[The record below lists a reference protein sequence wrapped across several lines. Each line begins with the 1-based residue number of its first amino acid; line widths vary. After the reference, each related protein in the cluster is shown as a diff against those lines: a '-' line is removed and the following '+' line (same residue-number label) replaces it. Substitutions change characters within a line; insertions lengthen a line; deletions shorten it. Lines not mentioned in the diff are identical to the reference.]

1 MSPRNPALLRD
12 GGGDQKPR
20 EHLIA
25 TAARLIAEH
34 GSVDLT
40 VRGIAREAKV
50 ADDVLYNHF
59 AAKEELLAEA
69 LHAHVTTVMTGAG
82 EPPVAGR
89 STVEDNLRDYI
100 TSGLEVLTRILP
112 AFAGLISQHKIFA
125 RSHPCM
131 LPAWEQGAT
140 VCEPPCPTTSRTSS
154 NWADWLRKP
163 DRRRGHHDPSRPS
176 EPFPLRLL
184 QLPRGRLRG
193 EEPVRPVRESLTT
206 APTAPAGCAM
216 LGGRTAQRVSPGLPA
231 RSVAFPSTRCTD
243 Q

>member
-1 MSPRNPALLRD
+1 MSPRKPAQLRD

-50 ADDVLYNHF
+50 ADGVLYNHF

-89 STVEDNLRDYI
+89 STVEDNPRDYI
-100 TSGLEVLTRILP
+100 TRGLDVLTRILP
-112 AFAGLISQHKIFA
+112 VFAGLISQHKIFA
-125 RSHPCM
+125 RFAPMHAPGMGAGRDGLRAALSNY
-131 LPAWEQGAT
+131 LRDEQ
-140 VCEPPCPTTSRTSS
+140 
-154 NWADWLRKP
+154 
-163 DRRRGHHDPSRPS
+163 
-176 EPFPLRLL
+176 
-184 QLPRGRLRG
+184 QLGRL
-193 EEPVRPVRESLTT
+193 
-206 APTAPAGCAM
+206 AP
-216 LGGRTAQRVSPGLPA
+216 QA
-231 RSVAFPSTRCTD
+231 RSTPRPP
-243 Q
+243 